1 MNEIIPDILAF
12 EDLDFDAQEV
22 NRYVEL
28 LWFVRKSDAVFFGG
42 QHSGKIAAYA
52 AREKMV

>member
-12 EDLDFDAQEV
+12 EDLDFDSQEV

-28 LWFVRKSDAVFFGG
+28 LWFVWKSDAVFF
-42 QHSGKIAAYA
+42 SG
-52 AREKMV
+52 